1 MPLPIF
7 FFVIRIDA
15 DQKENVT
22 KVIYAKLGENVNRNL
37 KKVEKEGHRMVS
49 SLPWRSLNLLRIY

>member
-15 DQKENVT
+15 GQKENVT
-22 KVIYAKLGENVNRNL
+22 KVIYAKLEGNGNRNL
-37 KKVEKEGHRMVS
+37 KK
-49 SLPWRSLNLLRIY
+49 